1 MAVRVEWRTRGEMD
15 DAILV
20 VDDAD
25 NGVTCVVRGD
35 DLVTSTPRQLLL
47 FSALGL
53 PAPEFVHVPLV
64 VGPDGYTGWH
74 SHPGLLL
81 ITVKEGSI
89 EFYDQDC
96 VKHIY
101 GAGQSFTEGAEAHAA
116 LNRGPSNARLLVT
129 YILKKGEPRR
139 IEAPQPKCG
148 ATLSI
153 P

>member
-1 MAVRVEWRTRGEMD
+1 M
-15 DAILV
+15 
-20 VDDAD
+20 
-25 NGVTCVVRGD
+25 
-35 DLVTSTPRQLLL
+35 
-47 FSALGL
+47 
-53 PAPEFVHVPLV
+53 
-64 VGPDGYTGWH
+64 
-74 SHPGLLL
+74 
-81 ITVKEGSI
+81 
-89 EFYDQDC
+89 
-96 VKHIY
+96 KHIY